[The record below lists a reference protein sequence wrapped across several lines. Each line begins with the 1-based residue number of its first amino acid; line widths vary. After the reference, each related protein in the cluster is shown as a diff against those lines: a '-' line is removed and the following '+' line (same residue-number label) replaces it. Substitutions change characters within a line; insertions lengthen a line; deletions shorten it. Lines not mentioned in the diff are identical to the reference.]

1 MDRLSPERRSWL
13 MSRVRGVNTKP
24 EVAVRSILHRMG
36 YRFRL
41 HRRDLPGTPD
51 IVLPRYSAAIFVH
64 GCFWHG
70 HVCKRTKMPKS
81 RKDYWIE
88 KIETNQRRDRRARRR
103 LRALGWN
110 VIVVWECE
118 LKQPDRLAAKLK
130 NAL

>member
-1 MDRLSPERRSWL
+1 
-13 MSRVRGVNTKP
+13 
-24 EVAVRSILHRMG
+24 
-36 YRFRL
+36 
-41 HRRDLPGTPD
+41 
-51 IVLPRYSAAIFVH
+51 
-64 GCFWHG
+64 
-70 HVCKRTKMPKS
+70 MPKS